1 MTKTELYNRFKQ
13 EYFQLDIEVA
23 EARIFALQSDYVDG
37 YNEWTETA
45 KRKDNEA
52 QGVFNAM
59 IHILPNWTNYEVSA
73 ETYDLLDKV
82 IEKKQELEQLE
93 KLQQK
98 EVA

>member
-1 MTKTELYNRFKQ
+1 
-13 EYFQLDIEVA
+13 LDIEVA
-23 EARIFALQSDYVDG
+23 EARIFALQSDYVDEF
-37 YNEWTETA
+37 NEWTETA

-59 IHILPNWTNYEVSA
+59 INILPNWTNYEVSA

-93 KLQQK
+93 KLQLK